1 MTCLHRGIAPMDD
14 IPLVTALYQD
24 ATKGMICLHRGIA
37 PMDDIPSVTTLHQ
50 DATIDSQVKNQ
61 DEDSAKSQL
70 GPGND
75 LPT

>member
-1 MTCLHRGIAPMDD
+1 MT
-14 IPLVTALYQD
+14 
-24 ATKGMICLHRGIA
+24 CLHRGIA

-50 DATIDSQVKNQ
+50 DTTIDSQVKNQ